1 MKKILFKSRLYSL
14 FFPPAAAE
22 LCKQNNGG
30 CHKAAECT
38 QHGVK
43 VFCSCQ
49 KGYKGDGF
57 TCLPINPC
65 ADGFNG
71 GCHEH
76 AICTVVG
83 PVSWIIS
90 VSSREVWGISPWC
103 QQKSLMPG
111 SLSVPLSIPVFQSN
125 LYLAPTFSPHQFGML
140 SAEGWETVWHLCSGE
155 WRNKQVVLHI

>member
-1 MKKILFKSRLYSL
+1 MKNILFKSKLYSL
-14 FFPPAAAE
+14 VVFFFFPPAAAE

-30 CHKAAECT
+30 CHKAARCT

-76 AICTVVG
+76 ASCIVIG
-83 PVSWIIS
+83 PVSWMIS
-90 VSSREVWGISPWC
+90 APSREVWGVSPWS
-103 QQKSLMPG
+103 QQKSPLAG
-111 SLSVPLSIPVFQSN
+111 SHSVSLQIPVFQN
-125 LYLAPTFSPHQFGML
+125 KLYLAPTYFSHQFGMH
-140 SAEGWETVWHLCSGE
+140 SAEGWETVWHLCCE
-155 WRNKQVVLHI
+155 E